1 MATTHS
7 CLAVDQLFDYC
18 IADPFMVAKVPV
30 LPSAAAGF
38 RMSQHIYLYGC
49 SAHDII
55 GAHPFDFVCSCCLV
69 LLCCVAPISLSN
81 AFFFILYVVLVD
93 QIEMYEYLQ

>member
-1 MATTHS
+1 MLYVMATTHS

-49 SAHDII
+49 SVHDII
-55 GAHPFDFVCSCCLV
+55 GAHPFDFVVWYFCVVWYRSHCLT
-69 LLCCVAPISLSN
+69 LS
-81 AFFFILYVVLVD
+81 FLYYILLVD
-93 QIEMYEYLQ
+93 QIEMYEHLQ

>member
-1 MATTHS
+1 MLYVMATTHS

-30 LPSAAAGF
+30 LPRAAAGF

-55 GAHPFDFVCSCCLV
+55 GAHPFDFFAPVVWYYV
-69 LLCCVAPISLSN
+69 LCGTDLIV
-81 AFFFILYVVLVD
+81 
-93 QIEMYEYLQ
+93 